1 MNELD
6 VKFSKISK
14 KASNKR
20 FINATCKVKTG
31 TAYVDGEV
39 VNVETTYNIKAFISK
54 PSYGE
59 IKSGAVSVSDAII
72 LVANDGLEFEPK
84 ADNVIDF
91 GFKQYTVKQNLGAY
105 SGYVIPLHR
114 LVGVVR

>member
-1 MNELD
+1 MNEND
-6 VKFSKISK
+6 IIFSEMAKGFSDEM
-14 KASNKR
+14 

-31 TAYVDGEV
+31 TAYVEGEV
-39 VNVETTYNIKAFISK
+39 VNVETTYNIKAFISR

>member
-1 MNELD
+1 MNKLD
-6 VKFSKISK
+6 VKFSKVAK
-14 KASNKR
+14 KASDKR
-20 FINATCKVKTG
+20 FINATCKAKNG
-31 TAYVDGEV
+31 TTYVGGEV
-39 VNVETTYNIKAFISK
+39 VDVEIIYNIKAFISK

-91 GFKQYTVKQNLGAY
+91 GFKQYTVKKNLGAY